1 MPGVVTQLLVGANHT
16 VKKDDVLLTLEA
28 MKMEY
33 TIRAPKDGVILD
45 AYFQVGDQVKV
56 VMSLWTSKL
65 LRGSCMS
72 DYVKIVEVGPRDGLQ
87 NEKQALSIEQRLS
100 FINDLIDAGLK
111 FIEVGSCVSAKWVPQ
126 MSQSDKLFKLLP
138 QRDDL
143 NLSLLTPNLKGFDA
157 ALAVGCKEVA
167 VFTAASESFT
177 RKNINC
183 SIDESLERFSKIFQ
197 AAQAN
202 HVRVRGYVSCMVD
215 CPYEGAIDPK
225 QVVNVVKRLYEMGC
239 YEISLGETI
248 GTATP
253 DRVQKVWQACLAE
266 LDSNILVD
274 IFIIL
279 MAWQLPISINLYS
292 KGFESLILRLLD
304 WVVVHMPK
312 VHQGML
318 QLRICIIYC
327 LKLDTKQGSI

>member
-1 MPGVVTQLLVGANHT
+1 
-16 VKKDDVLLTLEA
+16 
-28 MKMEY
+28 
-33 TIRAPKDGVILD
+33 
-45 AYFQVGDQVKV
+45 
-56 VMSLWTSKL
+56 
-65 LRGSCMS
+65 MS

-111 FIEVGSCVSAKWVPQ
+111 SIEVGSCVSAKWVPQ
-126 MSQSDKLFKLLP
+126 MAQSDELFKLLP

-143 NLSLLTPNLKGFDA
+143 NLSLLTPNLKGFEA

-183 SIDESLERFSKIFQ
+183 SIDESLERFSEIFK

-202 HVRVRGYVSCMVD
+202 NVRVRGYVSCIVD

-225 QVVNVVKRLYEMGC
+225 QVVNVVKRLHDMGC

-266 LDSNILVD
+266 LDSKILAGHFHNTYGMAIANIYQSLQQGIRVFD
-274 IFIIL
+274 SSLAGLGGCPYAKGSSGNVATEDLYYLLSHIGYETG
-279 MAWQLPISINLYS
+279 INLE
-292 KGFESLILRLLD
+292 KL
-304 WVVVHMPK
+304 
-312 VHQGML
+312 ML
-318 QLRICIIYC
+318 ASQNINQTLNRKNLSNYANTYLQQSCA
-327 LKLDTKQGSI
+327 

>member
-1 MPGVVTQLLVGANHT
+1 
-16 VKKDDVLLTLEA
+16 
-28 MKMEY
+28 
-33 TIRAPKDGVILD
+33 
-45 AYFQVGDQVKV
+45 
-56 VMSLWTSKL
+56 
-65 LRGSCMS
+65 MS

-111 FIEVGSCVSAKWVPQ
+111 SIEVGSCVSAKWVPQ
-126 MSQSDKLFKLLP
+126 MAHSDELFKLLP
-138 QRDDL
+138 QCDDL
-143 NLSLLTPNLKGFDA
+143 NLSLLTPNLKGFEA

-183 SIDESLERFSKIFQ
+183 SIDESLERFSEIFQ

-202 HVRVRGYVSCMVD
+202 NVRVRGYVSCMVD

-225 QVVNVVKRLYEMGC
+225 QVVNVVKRLHDMGC

-266 LDSNILVD
+266 LDSKILAGHFHNTYGMAIANIYQSLQQGIRVFD
-274 IFIIL
+274 SSLAGLGGCPYAKGSSGNVATEDLYYLLSHIGYETG
-279 MAWQLPISINLYS
+279 INLE
-292 KGFESLILRLLD
+292 KL
-304 WVVVHMPK
+304 
-312 VHQGML
+312 ML
-318 QLRICIIYC
+318 ASQNINQTLNRKNLSNYANTYLQQSCA
-327 LKLDTKQGSI
+327 

>member
-1 MPGVVTQLLVGANHT
+1 MN
-16 VKKDDVLLTLEA
+16 
-28 MKMEY
+28 
-33 TIRAPKDGVILD
+33 
-45 AYFQVGDQVKV
+45 
-56 VMSLWTSKL
+56 
-65 LRGSCMS
+65 

-183 SIDESLERFSKIFQ
+183 SIDESLERFSEIFQ

-266 LDSNILVD
+266 LDSNILAGH
-274 IFIIL
+274 FHNTYG
-279 MAWQLPISINLYS
+279 MAIANIYQSLQQGIRVFDSSLAGLGGCPYAKGASGNVATEDLYYLLSQIGHETGINLE
-292 KGFESLILRLLD
+292 KL
-304 WVVVHMPK
+304 
-312 VHQGML
+312 ML
-318 QLRICIIYC
+318 ASQNISQT
-327 LKLDTKQGSI
+327 LKRKNLSNYANTYLQQ

>member
-1 MPGVVTQLLVGANHT
+1 
-16 VKKDDVLLTLEA
+16 
-28 MKMEY
+28 
-33 TIRAPKDGVILD
+33 
-45 AYFQVGDQVKV
+45 
-56 VMSLWTSKL
+56 MSE
-65 LRGSCMS
+65 
-72 DYVKIVEVGPRDGLQ
+72 YVKIVEVGPRDGLQ

-111 FIEVGSCVSAKWVPQ
+111 SIEVGSCVSAKWVPQ
-126 MSQSDKLFKLLP
+126 MAQSDELFKLLP
-138 QRDDL
+138 QRNDL
-143 NLSLLTPNLKGFDA
+143 NLSLLTPNLKGFEA

-183 SIDESLERFSKIFQ
+183 SIDESLERFSEIFK

-202 HVRVRGYVSCMVD
+202 NVRVRGYVSCMVD

-225 QVVNVVKRLYEMGC
+225 QVVNVVKQLHDMGC

-266 LDSNILVD
+266 LDSKILAGHFHNTYGMAIANIYQSLQQGIRVFD
-274 IFIIL
+274 SSLAGLGGCPYAKGSSGNVATEDLYYLLSHIGYETG
-279 MAWQLPISINLYS
+279 INLE
-292 KGFESLILRLLD
+292 KL
-304 WVVVHMPK
+304 
-312 VHQGML
+312 ML
-318 QLRICIIYC
+318 ASQNINQTLNRNNLSNYANTYLQQSCA
-327 LKLDTKQGSI
+327 

>member
-1 MPGVVTQLLVGANHT
+1 
-16 VKKDDVLLTLEA
+16 
-28 MKMEY
+28 
-33 TIRAPKDGVILD
+33 
-45 AYFQVGDQVKV
+45 
-56 VMSLWTSKL
+56 
-65 LRGSCMS
+65 MS

-111 FIEVGSCVSAKWVPQ
+111 SIEVGSCVSAKWVPQ
-126 MSQSDKLFKLLP
+126 MAQSDELFKLLP
-138 QRDDL
+138 QRDEL
-143 NLSLLTPNLKGFDA
+143 NLSLLTPNLKGFEA

-183 SIDESLERFSKIFQ
+183 SIDESLERFSEIFQ

-202 HVRVRGYVSCMVD
+202 NVRVRGYVSCMVD

-225 QVVNVVKRLYEMGC
+225 QVVNVVKRLHDMGC

-266 LDSNILVD
+266 LDSKILAGHFHNIYGMAIANIYQSLQQGIRVFD
-274 IFIIL
+274 SSLAGLGGCPYAKGSSGNVATEDLYYLLSHIGYETGIHLEKL
-279 MAWQLPISINLYS
+279 MLASQNINQTLNRKNLSNYANTY
-292 KGFESLILRLLD
+292 
-304 WVVVHMPK
+304 
-312 VHQGML
+312 L
-318 QLRICIIYC
+318 QQSCA
-327 LKLDTKQGSI
+327 

>member
-1 MPGVVTQLLVGANHT
+1 
-16 VKKDDVLLTLEA
+16 
-28 MKMEY
+28 
-33 TIRAPKDGVILD
+33 
-45 AYFQVGDQVKV
+45 
-56 VMSLWTSKL
+56 
-65 LRGSCMS
+65 MS

-111 FIEVGSCVSAKWVPQ
+111 SIEVGSCVSAKWIPQ
-126 MSQSDKLFKLLP
+126 MAQSDELFKLLP
-138 QRDDL
+138 QRNDL
-143 NLSLLTPNLKGFDA
+143 NLSLLTPNLKGFEA

-183 SIDESLERFSKIFQ
+183 SIDESLERFSEIFQ

-202 HVRVRGYVSCMVD
+202 NVRVRGYVSCMVD

-225 QVVNVVKRLYEMGC
+225 QVVNVVKQLHDMGC

-266 LDSNILVD
+266 LDSKILAGHFHNTYGMAIANIYQSLQQGIRVFD
-274 IFIIL
+274 SSLAGLGGCPYAKGSSGNVATEDLYYLLSHIGYETG
-279 MAWQLPISINLYS
+279 INLE
-292 KGFESLILRLLD
+292 KL
-304 WVVVHMPK
+304 
-312 VHQGML
+312 ML
-318 QLRICIIYC
+318 ASQNINQTLNRKNLSNYANTYLQQSCA
-327 LKLDTKQGSI
+327 